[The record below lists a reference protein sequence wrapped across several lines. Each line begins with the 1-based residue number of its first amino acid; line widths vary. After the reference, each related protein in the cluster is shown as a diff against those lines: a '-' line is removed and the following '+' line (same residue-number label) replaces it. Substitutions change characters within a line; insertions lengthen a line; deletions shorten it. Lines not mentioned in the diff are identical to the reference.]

1 MRWIVSLSVVLM
13 ACGGPQIPTHNGYKP
28 KEAKPWKKPKPL
40 KFDAKMEA
48 KADGDVSYPDM
59 RRARWYQVELP
70 ANGQLSLALEV
81 TPPGDAVNDDFD
93 LGMEVFDPSSRVV
106 SKADLEDEDAHELNK
121 KRTLVDLPAGKYL
134 IHLYLQGRMDTADFV
149 LHASFKS
156 TVAAEAKSNFP
167 VDVPFVPTLAMVPIQ
182 DDTPRNYKPP
192 TNAVVKVIHTG
203 AHRPLPATPAPAPVA
218 ATVSARIIAVQVVAG
233 GTLITVGRGKSSGAS
248 DGMKA
253 KINGISGT
261 FPIGNCNDR
270 TCSATVAAT
279 PDQIKNSNG
288 TVTLTP

>member
-1 MRWIVSLSVVLM
+1 MRWIVSLSIVLM

-40 KFDAKMEA
+40 KFDSKMEA
-48 KADGDVSYPDM
+48 KTDGDVSYADM
-59 RRARWYQVELP
+59 RRARWFQVDLP

-93 LGMEVFDPSSRVV
+93 LGMEVFDPSSRVI

-121 KRTLVDLPAGKYL
+121 KRTLVDLPPGKYL

-149 LHASFKS
+149 LHASFK
-156 TVAAEAKSNFP
+156 TTAAAEAKSNFP
-167 VDVPFVPTLAMVPIQ
+167 ADVPFMPTLAMVPIQ
-182 DDTPRNYKPP
+182 DDTPAHYKPP
-192 TNAVVKVIHTG
+192 TTAVVKVIHNG
-203 AHRPLPATPAPAPVA
+203 RRAPPPPPPAPVA
-218 ATVSARIIAVQVVAG
+218 ATVSARIIGLQVVSG
-233 GTLITVGRGKSSGAS
+233 GTQITVGRGKASGAS

-253 KINGISGT
+253 KINGISGS

-270 TCSATVAAT
+270 TCSATIAAT